1 MKFLPTC
8 REVRER
14 LTEYSEGS
22 LTLRG
27 RAGMW
32 MHLMIC
38 SACTAFYQGLRAL
51 PVVGRFLLSPEQPPP
66 AEAAEALERALR
78 RIQGHHQ

>member
-1 MKFLPTC
+1 MKLLPTC

-14 LTEYSEGS
+14 LTEYSEGR
-22 LTLRG
+22 LTLRE

-32 MHLMIC
+32 MHLLIC
-38 SACTAFYQGLRAL
+38 SACTAFYQGIRAL
-51 PVVGRFLLSPEQPPP
+51 PVVGRLLLPPEQPPP

-78 RIQGHHQ
+78 RIHGRHR